1 MAKMMSKLEENN
13 QMGELIQR
21 KQRVKTVKE
30 LTEAL
35 GQIDS
40 NTN

>member
-1 MAKMMSKLEENN
+1 MAKMISKLEENN
-13 QMGELIQR
+13 QMGVLIQR

-35 GQIDS
+35 G
-40 NTN
+40 

>member
-13 QMGELIQR
+13 QMGVLIQH